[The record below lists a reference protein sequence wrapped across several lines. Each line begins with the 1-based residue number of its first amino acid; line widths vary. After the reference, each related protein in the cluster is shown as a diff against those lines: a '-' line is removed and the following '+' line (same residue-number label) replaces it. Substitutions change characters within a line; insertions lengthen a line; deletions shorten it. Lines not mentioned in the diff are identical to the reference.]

1 MGIPSTGLG
10 SRQAVFGIDAH
21 EFKPERWLRQ
31 KDKSEADLAACRKS
45 MELYD
50 ILFGYGSRG
59 CIGQSIANMEIDKV
73 VATLASLFEF
83 ELAGTPIPFEV
94 NAIVGRRKGSI
105 G

>member
-1 MGIPSTGLG
+1 MDT
-10 SRQAVFGIDAH
+10 H

-31 KDKSEADLAACRKS
+31 KDESEADFAACRKS

-59 CIGQSIANMEIDKV
+59 CIGKSIANMEIDRV
-73 VATLASLFEF
+73 VAILASLFESK
-83 ELAGTPIPFEV
+83 LAGTPIPFEV